1 MDEYDL
7 IKESKKEL
15 ESFYARYFVSKD
27 ELDDF
32 LSDAFDYTNGS
43 LTRRQALFQVQRFV
57 SLANDI
63 DKIRPGRD
71 PLRVMFLNMG
81 LDALRG
87 LAGFN
92 NKKIFYTN
100 FCNCFSAEGR
110 DYILNNFKL
119 SDFEDEYKG
128 LRFEASH
135 DIDLND
141 FFNIIKVTRD
151 MVAHDFNY
159 WEMQFFA
166 YDDDST
172 WLSSMKTE
180 EKMIKSYK
188 YYRTENKETTYNFHT
203 TLNYEKFI
211 CYFTEACIRFINKY
225 IKKHSDL

>member
-43 LTRRQALFQVQRFV
+43 LTRRQALFQVQWFV

-63 DKIRPGRD
+63 DQIRPRRD

-87 LAGFN
+87 LAGFK
-92 NKKIFYTN
+92 NKKVFYTN
-100 FCNCFSAEGR
+100 FCNCFSNEGR

-119 SDFEDEYKG
+119 SNFEDEYKG
-128 LRFEASH
+128 LHFETSH
-135 DIDLND
+135 DIDLYD
-141 FFNIIKVTRD
+141 FFCIIKVARD
-151 MVAHDFNY
+151 RVVHDFNY
-159 WEMQFFA
+159 WGMQFFA
-166 YDDDST
+166 YDDEST
-172 WLSSMKTE
+172 WVSTMKTK
-180 EKMIKSYK
+180 EKLIKSYK
-188 YYRTENKETTYNFHT
+188 YHRTENKETAYIFET

-211 CYFTEACIRFINKY
+211 YYFTEACVRFINKY
-225 IKKHSDL
+225 F